1 MKKSTIEIVRNR
13 NKCIFARRGG
23 EFIAR
28 KVKGESW
35 ELWDS
40 LREQVSFTPACY
52 LHRKQVKRLMEALG
66 GDVLPL
72 PSRSLRLRLWKDG
85 ARLVVEVFERDF
97 YDTALGDS
105 VEVPCQLVEEYSS
118 IGGAPLRLT
127 WTEDDEW

>member
-1 MKKSTIEIVRNR
+1 MSIQIIRDRKKTIH
-13 NKCIFARRGG
+13 ARRNGK
-23 EFIAR
+23 FFAY
-28 KVKGESW
+28 KVKGNKW

-40 LREQVSFTPACY
+40 LKERTSFNPACY
-52 LHRKQVKRLMEALG
+52 LHGKQVRRLMEALG

-72 PSRSLRLRLWKDG
+72 PSRCLQLRLWKDG

-105 VEVPCQLVEEYSS
+105 VEMPCQLVEEYSS